1 MKTKAVLTALVV
13 VLLVALTIAAATA
26 SAAPGPAP
34 RNVAIVIYEGVEIL
48 DFAGPAEVLD
58 AAGTFASP
66 GGGTAL
72 NVYTVSKSTK
82 PLKSQGFITILPE
95 YSIENAPRP
104 DLVVVPGGNSGSI
117 TNDPEF
123 FAWVKGAAGKAEA
136 TLTVCT
142 GAFVLAKAGY
152 LDGKE
157 ITTWYGAIE
166 KLRQQAPKAM
176 VQPGRRFVDNGRFV
190 TTAGVSAGIDGSLHL
205 VARLFGR
212 AVADQTAR
220 YMEYHW
226 TPEPYLAKDYK
237 LLNPSTDEEGR
248 RLQLAELQRTAADA
262 APAAK

>member
-1 MKTKAVLTALVV
+1 MKTKLVLAVLLAAALV
-13 VLLVALTIAAATA
+13 AAAPA
-26 SAAPGPAP
+26 NAAAAP

-48 DFAGPAEVLD
+48 DFAGPAEVLA
-58 AAGTFASP
+58 AAGGFASP

-82 PLKSQGFITILPE
+82 PLKSQGFIPIVPE

-123 FAWVKGAAGKAEA
+123 FAWVKGAAGKAEV

-157 ITTWYGAIE
+157 ITTWYGAVE
-166 KLRQQAPKAM
+166 KLQKAAPKST
-176 VQPGRRFVDNGRFV
+176 VQAGRRFVDNGRFV
-190 TTAGVSAGIDGSLHL
+190 TTAGVSAGIDGSLHV

-226 TPEPYLAKDYK
+226 TPEPYLAKGYA
-237 LLNPSTDEEGR
+237 LLNPSTDEAGR
-248 RLQLAELQRTAADA
+248 RRQMAELERTSGDGV
-262 APAAK
+262 PATK

>member
-1 MKTKAVLTALVV
+1 MKTRMVLTALLV
-13 VLLVALTIAAATA
+13 VLLVAVTLAAAA
-26 SAAPGPAP
+26 RANGDAAP
-34 RNVAIVIYEGVEIL
+34 RNVAIVVYEGMEIL
-48 DFAGPAEVLD
+48 DFAGPAEVFA
-58 AAGTFASP
+58 AAGSFAHP
-66 GGGTAL
+66 GKGTAL

-82 PLKSQGFITILPE
+82 PLKSQGFITIVPE

-104 DLVVVPGGNSGSI
+104 DLVVIPGGSSGSI

-123 FAWVKGAAGKAEA
+123 FGWVKGAAGKSEV

-157 ITTWYGAIE
+157 ITTWYGAVE
-166 KLRQQAPKAM
+166 KLRLEAPKST
-176 VQPGRRFVDNGRFV
+176 VQSGRRFVDNGRFV
-190 TTAGVSAGIDGSLHL
+190 TTAGVSAGIDGSLHV

-226 TPEPYLAKDYK
+226 TPEPYLARGYV
-237 LLNPSTDEEGR
+237 LLNPNTDEAGR
-248 RLQLAELQRTAADA
+248 RLQLSELQRTAADA

>member
-1 MKTKAVLTALVV
+1 MKMRVVLIALLV
-13 VLLVALTIAAATA
+13 VLLVAVTIA
-26 SAAPGPAP
+26 SAAPANAGPAP

-48 DFAGPAEVLD
+48 DFAGPAEVLA
-58 AAGTFASP
+58 AAGSFASP

-82 PLKSQGFITILPE
+82 PLKSQGFITIVPE

-123 FAWVKGAAGKAEA
+123 FAWVKGAAGRAEA

-157 ITTWYGAIE
+157 ITTWYGAVE
-166 KLRQQAPKAM
+166 KLQKAAPKST
-176 VQPGRRFVDNGRFV
+176 VQAGRRFVDNGRFI
-190 TTAGVSAGIDGSLHL
+190 TTAGVSAGIDGSLHV

-226 TPEPYLAKDYK
+226 TPEPYLARDYK
-237 LLNPSTDEEGR
+237 LLNPSTDEAGR
-248 RLQLAELQRTAADA
+248 RLQLAELERTAGDGIA
-262 APAAK
+262 ATK